1 MRIEGDLPV
10 KANEYLRDAG
20 LVLTSFLDDGI
31 TAGSIDMSSLRETL
45 AIAKQRRLN
54 CIELGTGCGVVGLG
68 LAQALPNCDV
78 LLTDLPEAMDI
89 VTWNILATHLASNA
103 TVDFEVL
110 DWGKDLPAR
119 VSSKAFD
126 LILVADC
133 TYNPSSVPSLV
144 SVLATLTVRS
154 PKAMVLLAQKV
165 RHPSEAIF
173 FEYIAEAGFV
183 QSDHVAIPLPSNEDL
198 WLPSDPEDV
207 DIYVFQARNS
217 SAIP

>member
-1 MRIEGDLPV
+1 M
-10 KANEYLRDAG
+10 
-20 LVLTSFLDDGI
+20 LTSFLDGI
-31 TAGSIDMSSLRETL
+31 TTGSIDMSSLCETL

-54 CIELGTGCGVVGLG
+54 CIELGAGCGMVGLG

-89 VTWNILATHLASNA
+89 ARWNILATHLASDTTA
-103 TVDFEVL
+103 DFEVL
-110 DWGKDLPAR
+110 DWEKDLPAR

-173 FEYIAEAGFV
+173 FEHIAEAGFV
-183 QSDHVAIPLPSNEDL
+183 RGDHVAIPLPSNEDL
-198 WLPSDPEDV
+198 WLSSDSEDV
-207 DIYVFQARNS
+207 NIYVFQARNS
-217 SAIP
+217 SALPRT